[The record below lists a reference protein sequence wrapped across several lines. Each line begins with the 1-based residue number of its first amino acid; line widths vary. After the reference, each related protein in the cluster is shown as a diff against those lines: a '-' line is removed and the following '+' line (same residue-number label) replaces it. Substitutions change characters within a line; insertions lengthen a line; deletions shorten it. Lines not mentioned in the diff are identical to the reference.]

1 VFGVVERERR
11 GRFSARAVR
20 WIVAVG
26 TILAAGGIGAV
37 AGGLPAGG
45 QPLNIPPPVW
55 SQVLSDP
62 GGPIA
67 ESSPNVAT
75 LDGLGPAVVVGDRSG
90 RVYAFHLSD
99 GSTVPGWP
107 AEVAYPVDSTPSV
120 ASLNGRDD
128 SVFVGTGDA
137 AEPLAGGY
145 AAISSSGRLAW
156 YAPAANPPGDPFPE
170 AGVQASMT
178 VGPLGSGV
186 GVVAGSLGQET
197 YALSATT
204 GSVLSG
210 WPFYASDSDFS
221 TPALR
226 DLYGTGQLDVI
237 EGGDQTTGF
246 ALGQHYVQGG
256 HLRILN
262 SQGGLICNYNTDQ
275 TVDSSPAVGDFLGG
289 GATGIVVGTGSFFPG
304 GSDTDTV
311 EAFDARCQRVW
322 SARLD
327 GATGSS
333 PALSDV
339 EGNGLLDVVEGTD
352 KGPGQGGS
360 VWVLDGA
367 TGAPIWKATVND
379 RVIGSV
385 VTADLTGEGYHDVL
399 LPTVHGVEVLDGR
412 TGAEVTVLEPGAGF
426 QNAPLVTDD
435 PNGQIGIT
443 LAGYNG
449 NNQGVIYH
457 YQLPSSNG
465 AEAVGSGSWPSFHL
479 KPALDGNAG
488 GSLQP
493 LVPDCDAP
501 SAARQGYQAVASDGG
516 VFAFG
521 EPFCGS
527 TGGVQLASP
536 VVGAANSRSLGG
548 YWLAASDGGIFTFGQ
563 ARFYGSLG
571 GVHLAEP
578 IVGMAATPDGGGYWL
593 VAADGGVFTFGD
605 AGFFGST
612 GGVHLA
618 QPIVGM
624 AATPDGRGYWLVAAD
639 GGVFTFGDAGFFGST
654 GGLHLAQ
661 PIVGIASD
669 SATGG
674 YWLVAA
680 DGGVFSFFAPFY
692 GSTGT
697 VRLAR
702 PIVGIEPTDDGHGYR
717 MVAAD
722 GGVFDFGDAAFLGST
737 GGIPLARPVVAMI
750 GS

>member
-1 VFGVVERERR
+1 VV
-11 GRFSARAVR
+11 
-20 WIVAVG
+20 VG
-26 TILAAGGIGAV
+26 ATPAAAGIGAV
-37 AGGLPAGG
+37 VAGLPAGAQG
-45 QPLNIPPPVW
+45 ALNIPPPIW
-55 SQVLSDP
+55 SQVLNDV

-67 ESSPNVAT
+67 ESSANVAT
-75 LDGLGPAVVVGDRSG
+75 LDGLGPAAVVGDRSG
-90 RVYAFHLSD
+90 RVYAYHLSD

-120 ASLNGRDD
+120 ESTNGRYD

-137 AEPLAGGY
+137 ALPLNGGY

-156 YAPAANPPGDPFPE
+156 YASAPNPPGDPFPE

-204 GSVLSG
+204 GAVLSG
-210 WPFYASDSDFS
+210 WPFYASDSNFS

-237 EGGDQTTGF
+237 EGGDQTAGF
-246 ALGQHYVQGG
+246 ALGQHYAQGG

-262 SQGGLICNYNTDQ
+262 SQGGLICNYNTNQ
-275 TVDSSPAVGDFLGG
+275 TVDSSPGVGDFLGG
-289 GATGIVVGTGSFFPG
+289 GATGIVVGTGSFFPSA
-304 GSDTDTV
+304 SDTDTV
-311 EAFDARCQRVW
+311 EAFDTRCQKVW

-339 EGNGLLDVVEGTD
+339 EGSGQLDVVEGTD
-352 KGPGQGGS
+352 NGAGRGGS

-367 TGAPIWKATVND
+367 TGATIWRATVND

-385 VTADLTGEGYHDVL
+385 VTADLTGEGYQDL
-399 LPTVHGVEVLDGR
+399 LVPTLHGVEVLDGR
-412 TGAEVTVLEPGAGF
+412 TGAEITVLEPGAGF

-435 PNGQIGIT
+435 PNGDVGIT
-443 LAGYNG
+443 IAGYNG

-457 YQLPSSNG
+457 YELPSSNG
-465 AEAVGSGSWPSFHL
+465 AEAVGSGSWPSFHRD
-479 KPALDGNAG
+479 PALDGNAG
-488 GSLQP
+488 GSLRP
-493 LVPDCDAP
+493 AVSNCDAP

-527 TGGVQLASP
+527 TGGVRLASP
-536 VVGAANSRSLGG
+536 VVGAANSRGLGG

-563 ARFYGSLG
+563 AGFYGSLG
-571 GVHLAEP
+571 GVRLAEP
-578 IVGMAATPDGGGYWL
+578 IVGMAATPVGGGYWL

-605 AGFFGST
+605 AHFFGST
-612 GGVHLA
+612 GGV
-618 QPIVGM
+618 
-624 AATPDGRGYWLVAAD
+624 
-639 GGVFTFGDAGFFGST
+639 
-654 GGLHLAQ
+654 HLAQ

-680 DGGVFSFFAPFY
+680 DGGIFSFFTPFY
-692 GSTGT
+692 GSTGG
-697 VRLAR
+697 VRLAG
-702 PIVGIEPTDDGHGYR
+702 PIVGIEPSDDGHGYR
-717 MVAAD
+717 MVASD
-722 GGVFDFGDAAFLGST
+722 GGIFDFGDAAFLGST
-737 GGIPLARPVVAMI
+737 GGTPLVRPVVALI